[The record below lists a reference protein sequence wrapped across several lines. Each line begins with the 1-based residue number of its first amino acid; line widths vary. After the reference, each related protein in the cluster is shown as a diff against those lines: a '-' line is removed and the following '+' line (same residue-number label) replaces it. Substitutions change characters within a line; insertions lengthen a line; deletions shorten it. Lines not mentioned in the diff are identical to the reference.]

1 MEYRMIIPAN
11 VKPITTPTFPEH
23 CVNPELLT
31 HTRIKCTYQFQ
42 TSTTVI
48 PIVAVLLCSQ

>member
-1 MEYRMIIPAN
+1 MIIPAN